1 MTTYAALS
9 IASNSP
15 GSPTGYG
22 VQGLLLAERLKRDGY
37 DVAALSN
44 FGLEGNISILETKHG
59 PIAHYPRGY
68 TLYSGDV
75 LDTHHK
81 HFLAGREIPN
91 AILTLYDAWVYLDVP
106 ALEELKFWSWTP
118 VDHLSVPPKVA
129 AWAKRPNVKTIA
141 MSPFGQKQFQAIG
154 VDSTYIPHAVD
165 TSVYKPTDNIDG
177 YSLKQ
182 YMGVG
187 EDDFIVGMVAANK
200 ANGSIHRK
208 AYAENLLAFAM
219 FRQKHPNAYLYVHA
233 EPSRVFGGFHLA
245 TLMKSVGLPEDAV
258 LFPDPHKL
266 RYGYSSEEMAGLYS
280 AMDVLLHASYGEG
293 FGVPA
298 IEAQACGTRVIGSNW
313 AATPDLLGEDSWLVD
328 GQPFWDEAQST
339 FFQIPLIPSLVMAL
353 EQAYA
358 APRGVST
365 ASVEFAKQFEVET
378 VYEQY
383 WKPFLAE
390 NL

>member
-1 MTTYAALS
+1 MTTYGAIS

-22 VQGLLLAERLKRDGY
+22 VQGLLLAERLKREGY

-44 FGLEGNISILETKHG
+44 FGLEGNISTLETKHG

-106 ALEELKFWSWTP
+106 AIEDLKFWSWTP
-118 VDHLSVPPKVA
+118 VDHLSIPPKVA

-141 MSPFGQKQFQAIG
+141 MSPFGQRQFQAIG

-219 FRQKHPNAYLYVHA
+219 FRQKHPNAYLYIHA

-266 RYGYSSEEMAGLYS
+266 RYGYSTEEMAGLYS

-298 IEAQACGTRVIGSNW
+298 LEAQAAGVRVIGSNW

-339 FFQIPLIPSLVMAL
+339 FFQIPLIPSLVTAL